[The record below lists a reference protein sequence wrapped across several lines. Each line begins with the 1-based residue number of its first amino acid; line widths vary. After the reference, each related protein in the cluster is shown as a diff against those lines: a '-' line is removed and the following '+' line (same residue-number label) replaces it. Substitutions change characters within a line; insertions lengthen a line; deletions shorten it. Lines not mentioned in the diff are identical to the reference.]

1 MKNYIH
7 FKGFTL
13 AETIITLGIIG
24 VVAAM
29 TIPNLM
35 SKWREKALIAKLKES
50 YSMVY
55 QAQKLAIEEFGD
67 VSGWSTG
74 SEELP
79 HEIVANKFKQFLKL
93 SYDCV
98 GNRVDIFKKCV
109 PNNTSYYNP
118 TTFAIVRL
126 INGTTL
132 VFQVISPTCSHN
144 YMVNGV
150 SDRNVCG
157 FIYVLLEP
165 DKKGE
170 NGLNIFNFYITS
182 NELIPFGKMN
192 SSITFEKACDPNN
205 KHPYPGFNGYGVNMY
220 GCTACVLENNNMDY
234 WHCFDKLGWNKARNC
249 HK

>member
-55 QAQKLAIEEFGD
+55 QAYRLAIEEHGD
-67 VSGWSTG
+67 LSGWDLGINSTDINA
-74 SEELP
+74 
-79 HEIVANKFKQFLKL
+79 HKNVANNIKPFLKL

-98 GNRVDIFKKCV
+98 GLESGTEIIRKCT
-109 PNNTSYYNP
+109 PMNTSYGSKNV
-118 TTFAIVRL
+118 FSVVRL
-126 INGTTL
+126 INGVSL
-132 VFQVISPTCSHN
+132 VFRILDPTCSRSDTPQK
-144 YMVNGV
+144 NG
-150 SDRNVCG
+150 CG
-157 FIYVLLEP
+157 ILFVILEP
-165 DKKGE
+165 EKINK
-170 NGLNIFNFYITS
+170 NGLNTFNFYMTS
-182 NELIPFGKMN
+182 NELIPWGKMN
-192 SSITFEKACDPNN
+192 SNITFEKACDPNN
-205 KHPYPGFNGYGVNMY
+205 KEPYPGFSSGNMY
-220 GCTACVLENNNMDY
+220 GCTAWVLENNNMDY
-234 WHCFDKLGWNKARNC
+234 WHCFDKLGWNKARSC